1 MSVTL
6 NEMQSVYQSNTNQ
19 TLLAPLESSAV
30 LSDIK
35 KLYLG
40 TQTKHI
46 NTIYLDN
53 TIKSE

>member
-1 MSVTL
+1 MPVTL
-6 NEMQSVYQSNTNQ
+6 NEVQSVYQSNTNH

-35 KLYLG
+35 KLCLG

-46 NTIYLDN
+46 NTIYLEN

>member
-1 MSVTL
+1 MPVTL